1 MPAQSGTN
9 FVLNWA
15 KERIDE
21 MDATLASLESQAAA
35 MRAESRVRVDHFIAD
50 LRQKRNEFES
60 MFEKQV
66 EAGEAAWDAIEA
78 RLETQWKGFET
89 EIKKYLE
96 AFGPDIKQQQALFQS
111 QMTAQINAWRGTAD
125 KIHGAAAEFAAERR
139 NDIDATVSRMRAD
152 AAAAEEKLQQLA
164 RTGTESWSAL
174 NAALTETRA
183 VFDRANQAA
192 QEAFKRATGSAQ

>member
-1 MPAQSGTN
+1 MSAQSGTH
-9 FVLNWA
+9 FVLSWA

-35 MRAESRVRVDHFIAD
+35 MRAESRVRADRFIAD
-50 LRQKRNEFES
+50 LRQKRNEFEN
-60 MFEKQV
+60 MFEKQA

-78 RLETQWKGFET
+78 RMETQWKGFET
-89 EIKKYLE
+89 EIRKYLE
-96 AFGPDIKQQQALFQS
+96 AGGPDIKQQQALFQS
-111 QMTAQINAWRGTAD
+111 QMTAQISAWRGTAD

-139 NDIDATVSRMRAD
+139 NDIDAIVSRMRAD

-164 RTGTESWSAL
+164 RAGTESWSVL
-174 NAALTETRA
+174 DAALTETRA

-192 QEAFKRATGSAQ
+192 REAFKRATGSAQ